1 MHMLKLRRDLDR
13 VRTIIDLVKRR
24 EKIKRDTLAAEAE
37 VLENR
42 FGRQ

>member
-37 VLENR
+37 GLENR
-42 FGRQ
+42 FGR